1 MHSTEKNNELIAIYL
16 MGWYKSEYTF
26 NKYYWYVIE
35 EMMENVASRE
45 LKFHRD
51 WDHLME
57 VVDKV
62 RSFPS
67 SADQPKDIPIGWTC
81 LGRFELTKFGIF
93 LEIDTFTDKGWKSM
107 HSYHRYVPDDPDASD
122 CDSYFETVYKA
133 MLDVAIWFKD
143 HGQTI

>member
-51 WDHLME
+51 WDHLM
-57 VVDKV
+57 
-62 RSFPS
+62 
-67 SADQPKDIPIGWTC
+67 
-81 LGRFELTKFGIF
+81 
-93 LEIDTFTDKGWKSM
+93 
-107 HSYHRYVPDDPDASD
+107 
-122 CDSYFETVYKA
+122 
-133 MLDVAIWFKD
+133 
-143 HGQTI
+143 